1 MPNKSKNDTMYDLSL
16 SEKMAGF
23 DRRGAFSDVKF

>member
-1 MPNKSKNDTMYDLSL
+1 MPNKSKNDVMYDLSL

-23 DRRGAFSDVKF
+23 DRRGGFSDVKF